1 MNTPRPVLI
10 MNSVL
15 AGLTFIGGGAAL
27 ADVIPATALGIGLL
41 VLGGVQI
48 GWATYTQG
56 QVTPL
61 PLVAA
66 RLDTGTGAIVAG
78 PAAPGVASAAPGS
91 TSVGDVVDV
100 TKAAPFDN
108 GGQWGPDRMI

>member
-27 ADVIPATALGIGLL
+27 ADIIPATALGLSLL
-41 VLGGVQI
+41 VLGGIQI
-48 GWATYTQG
+48 GWGVYTQG
-56 QVTPL
+56 QVAPM

-78 PAAPGVASAAPGS
+78 PAAPGVASRLPGS
-91 TSVGDVVDV
+91 TNVGDVVDV
-100 TKAAPFDN
+100 TKADPVL
-108 GGQWGPDRMI
+108 